1 MINRNGTNV
10 RTPKPYRHPNAASGC
25 HDTSVITHTAAAAA
39 EALRAGK
46 LVALP
51 TETVYGLGA
60 DATNADA
67 LARLYAVKGRPTD
80 HPSIVHVADVA
91 EARAGWASAWPDSA
105 ERLAEAFW
113 PGPLTIILPAG
124 VRPDPAALGGTG
136 TVALRIPDCDLT
148 REAIHLSGT
157 GIAAPSANRFGRVSP
172 TTAQH
177 VLDDLGTDVDLI
189 LDGGPCSVG
198 VESTIVDLTGLAPR
212 VLRPGVITA
221 QMLEAA
227 LGTTLSTSLETAPR
241 APGTLAAHYA
251 PRLAVVLVDDVAS
264 AIAKTEP
271 RIALLADAS
280 DPRLSPVPAQ
290 IVALLDTGTSS
301 ESYAERL
308 YALLRVADGSGA
320 DCIVAVL
327 PPPGGVGDAVRDR
340 LSRAATGA

>member
-1 MINRNGTNV
+1 MINRSDTNV
-10 RTPKPYRHPNAASGC
+10 RTPKPYRHPNAAAGC

-67 LARLYAVKGRPTD
+67 LARLYAVKGRPAD
-80 HPSIVHVADVA
+80 HPSIVHLADLV
-91 EARAGWASAWPDSA
+91 EARVGWAASWPESA
-105 ERLAEAFW
+105 EQLAEAFW
-113 PGPLTIILPAG
+113 PGPLTIVLPAG
-124 VRPDPAALGGTG
+124 SRPDPAALGGTG
-136 TVALRIPDCDLT
+136 TVALRIPDSDVT
-148 REAIHLSGT
+148 REAIRLSGT

-198 VESTIVDLTGLAPR
+198 VESTIVDLTGPGPR
-212 VLRPGVITA
+212 VLRPGAVTT

-227 LGTTLSTSLETAPR
+227 LGSALSTSLEAAPR

-251 PRLAVVLVDDVAS
+251 PRLPVVLVDDVDS
-264 AIAKTEP
+264 ALAKTEA
-271 RIALLADAS
+271 RCALLADAA

-301 ESYAERL
+301 AVYAERL
-308 YALLRVADGSGA
+308 YALLRAADNSGA
-320 DCIVAVL
+320 DCIVAVV
-327 PPPGGVGDAVRDR
+327 PPSGGVGDAVRDR
-340 LSRAATGA
+340 LARAAAGS

>member
-1 MINRNGTNV
+1 MINKRATSV
-10 RTPKPYRHPNAASGC
+10 RTSTPYRHPNAASGC
-25 HDTSVITHTAAAAA
+25 HDTQVFTHTAAVAA
-39 EALRAGK
+39 EALRTGQ

-80 HPSIVHVADVA
+80 HPSIVHVADID
-91 EARAGWASAWPDSA
+91 EARAGWASAWPASA
-105 ERLAEAFW
+105 ELLAEAFW

-124 VRPDPAALGGTG
+124 PRPDPAALGGTG

-148 REAIHLSGT
+148 REAIRQSGT

-198 VESTIVDLTGLAPR
+198 VESTIVDLTGPIPR
-212 VLRPGVITA
+212 VLRPGAITSE
-221 QMLEAA
+221 MLEAA
-227 LGTTLSTSLETAPR
+227 LGNALSTSLETAPR

-251 PRLAVVLVDDVAS
+251 PRLAVVVIDAVDAALEMS
-264 AIAKTEP
+264 GL
-271 RIALLADAS
+271 RIVLLADAS
-280 DPRLSPVPAQ
+280 EPHLNPLPPH
-290 IVALLDTGTSS
+290 IVRLLDTSTSS
-301 ESYAERL
+301 ALYAERL
-308 YALLRVADGSGA
+308 YALLREADASGA
-320 DCIVAVL
+320 DRIVAVL
-327 PPPGGVGDAVRDR
+327 PPAGGVGDAVRDR
-340 LSRAATGA
+340 LTRAAAGA

>member
-1 MINRNGTNV
+1 M
-10 RTPKPYRHPNAASGC
+10 RTHEPYRHPNAASGC

-67 LARLYAVKGRPTD
+67 LARLYAVKGRPAD
-80 HPSIVHVADVA
+80 HPSIVHRADLA
-91 EARAGWASAWPDSA
+91 EARMGWASSWPESA

-124 VRPDPAALGGTG
+124 SRPDPSALGGTG
-136 TVALRIPDCDLT
+136 TVALRIPDCDVT
-148 REAIHLSGT
+148 REAIRLSGT

-198 VESTIVDLTGLAPR
+198 VESTIVDLTGPEPR
-212 VLRPGVITA
+212 ILRPGAVTT
-221 QMLEAA
+221 QMLEAV
-227 LGTTLSTSLETAPR
+227 LGSSLSTSLEAAPR

-251 PRLAVVLVDDVAS
+251 PRLPVVLVDDIDS
-264 AIAKTEP
+264 ALTKTEP
-271 RIALLADAS
+271 RFALLADAT

-290 IVALLDTGTSS
+290 IVVLLDTGTSCA
-301 ESYAERL
+301 EYAERL
-308 YALLRVADGSGA
+308 YALLREADSSSA
-320 DCIVAVL
+320 DCIVAVV
-327 PPPGGVGDAVRDR
+327 PQSDGVGEAVRDR
-340 LSRAATGA
+340 LTRAAAGS

>member
-1 MINRNGTNV
+1 V
-10 RTPKPYRHPNAASGC
+10 RTSKPYRHPNAASGC
-25 HDTSVITHTAAAAA
+25 HDTSVITHTAAVAA

-80 HPSIVHVADVA
+80 HPSIVHLADLV
-91 EARAGWASAWPDSA
+91 EARAGWASSWPESA

-113 PGPLTIILPAG
+113 PGPLTMILPAG
-124 VRPDPAALGGTG
+124 SRPDPATLGGTG
-136 TVALRIPDCDLT
+136 TVALRIPDCDVT
-148 REAIHLSGT
+148 REAIRLSGT

-198 VESTIVDLTGLAPR
+198 VESTIVDLTGPAPR
-212 VLRPGVITA
+212 VLRPGAIITE
-221 QMLEAA
+221 MLEAA

-251 PRLAVVLVDDVAS
+251 PRLAVAVIDTVDA
-264 AIAKTEP
+264 AIEMTGL

-280 DPRLSPVPAQ
+280 DWQLNPIPSH
-290 IVALLDTGTSS
+290 IVMLLDTGTSS
-301 ESYAERL
+301 AVYAERL
-308 YALLRVADGSGA
+308 YALLREADSSGA
-320 DCIVAVL
+320 DCIVAVV

-340 LSRAATGA
+340 LTRAQAPKR

>member
-1 MINRNGTNV
+1 M
-10 RTPKPYRHPNAASGC
+10 RTSKPYRHPNAASGC
-25 HDTSVITHTAAAAA
+25 HDTSVITHTAAVAA

-80 HPSIVHVADVA
+80 HPSIVHVADLA
-91 EARAGWASAWPDSA
+91 DARAGWASCWPESA
-105 ERLAEAFW
+105 ERLTEEFW

-124 VRPDPAALGGTG
+124 YRPDPATLGGTG
-136 TVALRIPDCDLT
+136 TVALRIPDCDVT
-148 REAIHLSGT
+148 REAIRLSGT

-198 VESTIVDLTGLAPR
+198 VESTIVDLTGPAPR
-212 VLRPGVITA
+212 VLRPGAIITE
-221 QMLEAA
+221 MLEAA

-251 PRLAVVLVDDVAS
+251 PRLAVAVIDTVDA
-264 AIAKTEP
+264 AIEMTGL

-280 DPRLSPVPAQ
+280 DWQLNPIPSH
-290 IVALLDTGTSS
+290 IVMLLDTGTSS
-301 ESYAERL
+301 AVYAERL
-308 YALLRVADGSGA
+308 YALLREADSSGA
-320 DCIVAVL
+320 DCIIAVV

-340 LSRAATGA
+340 LTRAQAPKR

>member
-1 MINRNGTNV
+1 MRIPT
-10 RTPKPYRHPNAASGC
+10 PYRHPNAAVGC
-25 HDTSVITHTAAAAA
+25 HDTSVITNTAAAA

-80 HPSIVHVADVA
+80 HPSIVHVADLA
-91 EARAGWASAWPDSA
+91 EARAGWSSIWPEAA

-124 VRPDPAALGGTG
+124 ARPDPAALGGTG

-148 REAIHLSGT
+148 RETIRLSGT

-177 VLDDLGTDVDLI
+177 VLDDLGADVDLI

-198 VESTIVDLTGLAPR
+198 VESTIVDLTGAAPR
-212 VLRPGVITA
+212 IVRPGAISTE
-221 QMLEAA
+221 MLEAT
-227 LGTTLSTSLETAPR
+227 LGAPLSTSLETAPR
-241 APGTLAAHYA
+241 APGTLASHYA
-251 PRLAVVLVDDVAS
+251 PRLSVFVIDAVETALEMTDL
-264 AIAKTEP
+264 

-280 DPRLSPVPAQ
+280 DARFNPVPSH
-290 IVALLDTGTSS
+290 IVTLLDTSTSS
-301 ESYAERL
+301 ALYAERL
-308 YALLRVADGSGA
+308 YALLREADDSGA
-320 DCIVAVL
+320 DQIVAVL
-327 PPPGGVGDAVRDR
+327 PPAGGVGDAVRDR
-340 LSRAATGA
+340 LTRAAASA